1 MSQDAGVILAMWRE
15 GRLAEVF
22 KHGEEEEEKVEE
34 SEDDSDVKDSEDKLK
49 SDTKQHVVKREDETD
64 SVRCKK
70 KFSSLCCSVM

>member
-1 MSQDAGVILAMWRE
+1 MSQDAEVILAMWRE

-34 SEDDSDVKDSEDKLK
+34 SEDDSDAENNEDKLK
-49 SDTKQHVVKREDETD
+49 SDTEQHVVKREDKTD
-64 SVRCKK
+64 SVRFKK